1 MESCAAHQPRGLL
14 TAAFQPPRSLR
25 PLKDAFTQEA
35 TPQLSLPTRRLGP
48 GAAAR
53 PSAGPRR
60 GQATLT
66 SARGRSRCGPCPT
79 WWRRRPNG
87 PGPAVT
93 FAAAGHVTRRYAPQ
107 RREEFPRGRRG
118 AGGSAHARWRR
129 LSARRGGSGG
139 TAGGRVASVERD
151 LSAVAR

>member
-93 FAAAGHVTRRYAPQ
+93 SAAAAR
-107 RREEFPRGRRG
+107 
-118 AGGSAHARWRR
+118 AHANDTAGVARPLDAREGLCK
-129 LSARRGGSGG
+129 LSARRRPRYG
-139 TAGGRVASVERD
+139 
-151 LSAVAR
+151 VARRPQGRRVRPALRCRGGVALRG